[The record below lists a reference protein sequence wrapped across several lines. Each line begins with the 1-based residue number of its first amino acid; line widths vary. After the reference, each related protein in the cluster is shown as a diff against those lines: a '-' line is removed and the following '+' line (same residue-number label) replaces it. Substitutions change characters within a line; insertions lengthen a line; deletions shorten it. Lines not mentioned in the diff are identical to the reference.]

1 MMTVV
6 AIMLGLLPSC
16 RAPDRLRN
24 HAAEAMLI
32 ASQSCSG
39 SDADDRRDLSIHA
52 VAADPDLGDFSLAKW
67 LGRDLKAQGATGYK
81 C

>member
-24 HAAEAMLI
+24 HAAEAMLMI
-32 ASQSCSG
+32 GGISPSTRLPLILISAISAWRSG
-39 SDADDRRDLSIHA
+39 
-52 VAADPDLGDFSLAKW
+52 
-67 LGRDLKAQGATGYK
+67 
-81 C
+81 